1 MKKRRKEI
9 SLILSI
15 VMLLGIFPTNLF
27 AAPSTEYSIIYQ
39 SNTASNVVIADDN
52 NGAGYSGA
60 SSYVI
65 KDSSVLGEQFQYAD
79 HTFINWNES
88 TLGTGES
95 YEPAY
100 NGTFSADENLLLY
113 ALWSLNAPSNVVA
126 TNNLSDK
133 IVLTW
138 NTLSDV
144 TAYKIERKLNA
155 LDSNYVVL
163 AENHTDN
170 LYEDT
175 TAQENIEYMYRVTGI
190 DNSFS
195 ANAGEAI
202 DPGLKPIVPSDGI
215 VKPVITSYTDGAE
228 TTIVGTTLNVTL
240 TAPASGIIQYYTLDG
255 TVPTKNSPVV
265 PSNLRITLTPSAS
278 TPSPIVL
285 SVVASDGT
293 SYSKATKH
301 TFSFKLTA
309 PTSTN
314 NGEFAS
320 KELFPATAIIA
331 GTAGATTYYEMTTD
345 GSTPETPT
353 AVSAVYPSGGIAL
366 DATKITKIKAIN
378 IASGSTHSSIQN
390 SDVSEFTY
398 QVNLAFRSLLELKT
412 GSWTEAQK
420 AELIQAV
427 ISQLTL
433 DEKINLIGGTKGSAA
448 DKTAIKNAG
457 AAGGTYTTPRLMSM
471 GISPLTLSDGPAGVR
486 MGYKA
491 TTWTS
496 PTAIASSWDTELM
509 HSIATQTGKE
519 AKFYGIDLMLSPGQN
534 IIRNPQGGRNFEY
547 FSEDSYLSGIFAKS
561 YTEGLQSQNVGV
573 TLKHYAAN
581 EQETHRS
588 GGNIIVSERAL
599 REVYLKGFGIATEA
613 NPWSVMCSYIRLNGT
628 YACENEYLLTD
639 MLRGEYGFN
648 GFVMSDWG
656 ATQNIVDTVRA
667 QMDLTE
673 SSLSAAK
680 KAELKAAILNGQLE
694 EYYLNQNVANLLNV
708 MIKSNIFNGEYG
720 EWGVPYNLVE
730 KEQDFYKSDLFE
742 QSNEIARST
751 AAEAMVLLK
760 NDDSILP
767 LASNEKVG
775 LVTSSNLK
783 GRGGFGDNA
792 VTASDFVSRGG
803 GSAGVYFDPTHE
815 SVVSLEEALNETFNL
830 VNFGGVKDIKE
841 ASGYTKVL
849 SYSQTAGR
857 VTGINLNYSGAFDA
871 TTLHASAAQLA
882 QAADY
887 GLYVISRQTGEGADN
902 ELIGN
907 DGYYLTNEEEL
918 SLKAYAEAFHSQNK
932 KLVVILN
939 IGAALD
945 TTFVNEYAD
954 AILISWLPG
963 QEGGYAITD
972 VLSGATNPSGKLTQ
986 TFTKKFEDSPSIEAS
1001 KLLPERELSSSY
1013 SGNTKNGELTNGG
1026 WGTNPTF
1033 YDEDV
1038 LVGYKWF
1045 DSKYTT
1051 KEAYDEKVAY
1061 AFGYGKSYTQFEFSD
1076 LKLSKTVF
1084 DQRNDNDSI
1093 KATVKVK
1100 NVGDVKGKEVV
1111 QFYLG
1116 MENYETEGRPM
1127 KDLRGF
1133 QKVELNPGEVKTIT
1147 FTIQLSDLQYYDD
1160 GFDGKLEGT
1169 DLTSNVSYGE
1179 GKGWTVTPNSKF
1191 NVTIGNTSNNFVLSD
1206 KAAKQ
1211 GATKS
1216 FVYGIP
1222 SSNNNEGESTV
1233 EPSPPAVDDVEEEV
1247 VVDEQTA
1254 IELLKEKFADSSSI
1268 PSWAVEAVADLV
1280 KRGII
1285 NGRPNGNFDPS
1296 GNVTRAEFLA
1306 MIVRGVGFESRGTK
1320 VQFSDVAN
1328 SAWFKSY
1335 IDIGTSNQIVQGLGD
1350 NKFGPNLNISRQD
1363 LSVIIY
1369 NALKAKGVLITQDNS
1384 DTFADDSSISKYA
1397 KEAVYSLKQLEIV
1410 LGKGNNQFDPKA
1422 KATRAE
1428 AAVMIKRA
1436 LDYLN
1441 DVEQ

>member
-1 MKKRRKEI
+1 MKKRRREV

-15 VMLLGIFPTNLF
+15 VMLLGIFPTSVF
-27 AAPSTEYSIIYQ
+27 AEQTTDYSIIYH
-39 SNTASNVVIADDN
+39 SNNSSNVVVVDDN
-52 NGAGYSGA
+52 KGKGYSGA
-60 SSYVI
+60 TSYVI
-65 KDSSVLGEQFQYAD
+65 KDYSILDEEFQYTD
-79 HTFINWNES
+79 HTFINWNENAS
-88 TLGTGES
+88 GTGES
-95 YEPAY
+95 YSPGY
-100 NGTFSADENLLLY
+100 NGTFSSDEDMLLY
-113 ALWSLNAPSNVVA
+113 AKWSLNAPSNVKA
-126 TNNLSDK
+126 TNNFPDK
-133 IVLTW
+133 IMLTW
-138 NTLSDV
+138 DLLSNITD
-144 TAYKIERKLNA
+144 YKIERKMNA
-155 LDSNYVVL
+155 QDSNYVVL
-163 AENHTDN
+163 AETFTGIS
-170 LYEDT
+170 YEDK
-175 TAQENIEYMYRVTGI
+175 TAEDNIEYIYRVTGI
-190 DNSFS
+190 DNSFN
-195 ANAGEAI
+195 ANSGETIVAGVKTTSQNEAI
-202 DPGLKPIVPSDGI
+202 A
-215 VKPVITSYTDGAE
+215 KPVITSYTDGGD

-240 TAPASGIIQYYTLDG
+240 TAAASGITQYYSLDG
-255 TVPTKNSPVV
+255 SVPTKNSTVV
-265 PSNLRITLTPSAS
+265 PSNLRITLTPLAS
-278 TPSPIVL
+278 MPSPIVL
-285 SVVASDGT
+285 SVVASDGI
-293 SYSKATKH
+293 SYSKVTNH
-301 TFSFKLTA
+301 TFTFKLA
-309 PTSTN
+309 AATSSN
-314 NGEFAS
+314 AGDFVN
-320 KELFPATAIIA
+320 KESFPATAIITA
-331 GTAGATTYYEMTTD
+331 TAGATTYYEMTTD
-345 GSTPETPT
+345 GSTPATPT
-353 AVSAVYPSGGIAL
+353 AASAVYPTDGIPL

-378 IASGSTHSSIQN
+378 IASGTTHSSIQN
-390 SDVSEFTY
+390 SDVNEFTY
-398 QVNLAFRSLLELKT
+398 QVKAALRSLLELKEGT
-412 GSWTEAQK
+412 WTEAQK

-427 ISQLTL
+427 VSQLTL
-433 DEKINLIGGTKGSAA
+433 DEKINLIGGTKGSTA
-448 DKTAIKNAG
+448 DKTAIKNSG

-496 PTAIASSWDTELM
+496 PTAIASSWDAELM

-519 AKFYGIDLMLSPGQN
+519 AKFYGIDVMLSPGQN
-534 IIRNPQGGRNFEY
+534 IIRNPQSGRNFEY

-561 YTEGLQSQNVGV
+561 YTEGVQDQNVGV
-573 TLKHYAAN
+573 TLKHYAGN
-581 EQETHRS
+581 EQESHRS
-588 GGNIIVSERAL
+588 GGNTIVSERAL
-599 REVYLKGFGIATEA
+599 REVYLKGFDIATEA
-613 NPWSVMCSYIRLNGT
+613 KPWSVMCSYNRLNGI

-656 ATQNIVDTVRA
+656 ATQNIVNTVRA

-680 KAELKAAILNGQLE
+680 KAELKAAILDGQLE
-694 EYYLNQNVANLLNV
+694 EYYLNQNVVNLLNV
-708 MIKSNIFNGEYG
+708 IIKSNTFKGEYD
-720 EWGVPYNLVE
+720 EWGVQYNLDE
-730 KEQDFYKSDLFE
+730 KEQDFYKSDLFKE
-742 QSNEIARST
+742 SNEIARIT

-815 SVVSLEEALNETFNL
+815 SVVSLEEALKESFNL
-830 VNFGGVKDIKE
+830 VNFGEVKDIKE

-849 SYSQTAGR
+849 SYSETAGR
-857 VTGINLNYSGAFDA
+857 VTGITLNYQGAFDA
-871 TTLHASAAQLA
+871 TTLNASAAQLA

-907 DGYYLTNEEEL
+907 DGYYLTNEEEH
-918 SLKAYAEAFHSQNK
+918 SLKAYADAFHHNGK

-963 QEGGYAITD
+963 QEGGHAITD
-972 VLSGATNPSGKLTQ
+972 VLTGATNPSGKLTQ
-986 TFTKKFEDSPSIEAS
+986 TFTKKFEDSPSIAAS
-1001 KLLPERELSSSY
+1001 NLFPERTFSSSY
-1013 SGNTKNGELTNGG
+1013 LGNTVYGELTNGG
-1026 WGTNPTF
+1026 WGTNPVF

-1045 DSKYTT
+1045 DSKYITG
-1051 KEAYDEKVAY
+1051 EEYDDKVAY
-1061 AFGYGKSYTQFEFSD
+1061 PFGYGKSYTQFEFSD
-1076 LKLSKTVF
+1076 LQLSKKVF
-1084 DQRNDNDSI
+1084 DQRNEKDSI

-1100 NVGDVKGKEVV
+1100 NVGKVKGKEVV

-1116 MENYETEGRPM
+1116 MEKYETEGRPM

-1133 QKVELNPGEVKTIT
+1133 QKVELNPGEVKTVT
-1147 FTIQLSDLQYYDD
+1147 FTIKLSDLQYYDD

-1169 DLTSNVSYGE
+1169 DLVSNVMYGE

-1191 NVTIGNTSNNFVLSD
+1191 NVIIGNTSNNFVLND

-1211 GATKS
+1211 GATTS

-1222 SSNNNEGESTV
+1222 STNNNGEGSTV
-1233 EPSPPAVDDVEEEV
+1233 KPNPPVEEDLEEEV
-1247 VVDEQTA
+1247 DEKTA
-1254 IELLKEKFADSSSI
+1254 LEQLKDKFADTSAI

-1285 NGRPNGNFDPS
+1285 NGKTNGNFDPS
-1296 GNVTRAEFLA
+1296 GYVTRAEFLT
-1306 MIVRGVGFESRGTK
+1306 MIVRGFGLENIGTN

-1335 IDIGTSNQIVQGLGD
+1335 IDIGTSNGIIQGLGD
-1350 NKFGPNLNISRQD
+1350 NKFGPNLEISRQD

-1369 NALKAKGVLITQDNS
+1369 NAMKAKGVLITQENGVKF
-1384 DTFADDSSISKYA
+1384 TDDGSISEYA

-1410 LGKGNNQFDPKA
+1410 LGKGENNFDPKA
-1422 KATRAE
+1422 RATRAE
-1428 AAVMIKRA
+1428 AAAMIKRV